1 MTSYTITRALSRI
14 KALKSKLNKAS
25 GDTYIDTISTVRLDS
40 EEGVRIQKTLIANAQ
55 SVADI
60 TNEIIRLKLAVEQS
74 NLTTLVTIEN
84 KTMSVREAV
93 ELKRLFEDYLSDIA
107 DEMTR
112 QLRLAKTKEMTLN
125 QDIERAQEETINVL
139 SALGAELSQAQIEER
154 VKASLATVRLTK
166 EMSILSFDKTLEAE
180 QAVDNY
186 YKHIQGFLEEV
197 DYVLSESNAVTT
209 VQI

>member
-40 EEGVRIQKTLIANAQ
+40 EEGMRIQKTLIANAQ

-93 ELKRLFEDYLSDIA
+93 ELKRLFEDYLSDIS

-186 YKHIQGFLEEV
+186 CKHIQGFLEEV
-197 DYVLSESNAVTT
+197 DYVLSESNAVTL
-209 VQI
+209 INI

>member
-112 QLRLAKTKEMTLN
+112 QLRLAKTKEMQLN

-139 SALGAELSQAQIEER
+139 SALGAELSQAQIDER

-186 YKHIQGFLEEV
+186 YKHIQGFLEEI